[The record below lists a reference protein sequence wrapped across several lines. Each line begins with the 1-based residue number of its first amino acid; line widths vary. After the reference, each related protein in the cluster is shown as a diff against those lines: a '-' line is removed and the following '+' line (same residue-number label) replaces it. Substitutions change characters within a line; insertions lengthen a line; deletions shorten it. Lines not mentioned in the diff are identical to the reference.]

1 MVVDPRSEV
10 AIPELVSQQYV
21 PAYHDED
28 LDDRRAKRART
39 SSEAPQPIDDDELQD
54 DEGED
59 DLFDLHLHSIEADPL
74 GDEWDDLDADDDED
88 PLMVNEYVVEIFQ
101 YLKDIEPLTMP
112 NPNYMQTHKE
122 LSWRIRGV
130 LLDWLIGVHGRC
142 RLTPETF
149 HLCTNI
155 LDRFMSLR
163 VCSLVRFQL
172 FGITCLWIAAK
183 VEETAPPCASDLIL
197 LTDGAYTEEQ
207 MFKAERYILKNLDFN
222 LNHPNPMHFLRRISK
237 ADDYNVRVR
246 TLGKYFAEIGCM
258 EWRLIATPPSLL
270 AAAAMW
276 LARLVLGM
284 EQWTPNLA
292 HYSTYS
298 QSEILPTANLMLNYI
313 LKPPRHEQFHKKYA
327 KKQNMK
333 ASEIV
338 RGWALQ
344 RWEEGSQVMLQQE
357 LPSIKAEIRAARREE
372 ENQALLTNRR

>member
-1 MVVDPRSEV
+1 
-10 AIPELVSQQYV
+10 
-21 PAYHDED
+21 
-28 LDDRRAKRART
+28 
-39 SSEAPQPIDDDELQD
+39 
-54 DEGED
+54 
-59 DLFDLHLHSIEADPL
+59 
-74 GDEWDDLDADDDED
+74 
-88 PLMVNEYVVEIFQ
+88 
-101 YLKDIEPLTMP
+101 
-112 NPNYMQTHKE
+112 MQTHKE

-284 EQWTPNLA
+284 EQWVRFLGQSVRISLADGSYLQTPNLA

-333 ASEIV
+333 V
-338 RGWALQ
+338 RVV
-344 RWEEGSQVMLQQE
+344 R
-357 LPSIKAEIRAARREE
+357 
-372 ENQALLTNRR
+372 LTQWDEP